1 MGINLLPSKIGKPGK
16 KGGNVTYS
24 RLLNDVYLRLKND
37 KASYCTTLLDYYGL
51 KKKFPG
57 KLLLNNNT
65 HFEDK
70 AQQIVKSIITKI
82 SPKLGNAI
90 TRFIPYF
97 QMYEFEGLLFSQPDL
112 LANSLGKPALAQEF
126 TKIRNK
132 FTSPE
137 EINDS
142 PQTSPSKRIE
152 KLFVG
157 YDKPNHPVLA
167 AKDIGLATIRK
178 ECKLFDKWL
187 KELEALAIKG
197 GQTKR

>member
-1 MGINLLPSKIGKPGK
+1 MVS
-16 KGGNVTYS
+16 
-24 RLLNDVYLRLKND
+24 
-37 KASYCTTLLDYYGL
+37 

-157 YDKPNHPVLA
+157 YDKPNP
-167 AKDIGLATIRK
+167 
-178 ECKLFDKWL
+178 LF
-187 KELEALAIKG
+187 
-197 GQTKR
+197 